1 MKVLSVVGVRPE
13 FVQAHPVS
21 RRLRMRHE
29 EVLVH
34 TGQHYDTE
42 LSDVFFDELDLPEP
56 EYDLEVGSAPQGEQT
71 AAMMAALEP
80 VITREAPDV
89 VLVYGDTNTTLAAA
103 VVTSKLSPGLAHAE
117 AGIRTSGETIPEEVN
132 RVLVD
137 HAADILLAPT
147 KRASQTLERE
157 GITDD
162 VYLTGDVMYDSIL
175 EWRARAKAVS
185 TIRGDLD
192 VEYGEYV
199 LATVHRPTNTE
210 NPERL
215 SSIVRALTEIPSRV
229 VFTVHPRTRSA
240 LNRFGLLQDATEN
253 LTVLDPVGYLDF
265 IHLLDGAARVATD
278 SGGVQKQAFFLDIPC
293 VTLRSGTEWTGTVE
307 HGWNVLVD
315 ADADRIVAAITRGW
329 RLEEKPN
336 LFGDG
341 TAASAIVAAL
351 EEYAATAPEPRG
363 PP

>member
-13 FVQAHPVS
+13 FIQAHPVT
-21 RRLRMRHE
+21 RRLRVDHE
-29 EVLVH
+29 EILVH

-56 EYDLEVGSAPQGEQT
+56 EYDLEVGSGPHGEQT

-80 VITREAPDV
+80 VIAREAPDV

-103 VVTSKLSPGLAHAE
+103 LVTSKLSPGLAHVE
-117 AGIRTSGETIPEEVN
+117 AGLRTSGESIPEEMN

-137 HAADILLAPT
+137 HASDILLAPT
-147 KRASQTLERE
+147 GHASRTLERE
-157 GITDD
+157 GITDN
-162 VYLTGDVMYDSIL
+162 VYLTGDVMFDSIL
-175 EWRARAKAVS
+175 ELRERAGALS
-185 TIRGDLD
+185 TIRADID
-192 VEYGEYV
+192 VDDGEYV

-215 SSIVRALTEIPSRV
+215 ASIIRAFIELPYRV
-229 VFTVHPRTRSA
+229 VFTVHPRTRNA
-240 LNRFGLLQDATEN
+240 LSRFGLLQDASAN

-307 HGWNVLVD
+307 HGWNVL
-315 ADADRIVAAITRGW
+315 ADADTDRIVSALSRDW
-329 RLEEKPN
+329 QLEGKPD

-341 TAASAIVAAL
+341 TATSAIVAAL
-351 EEYAATAPEPRG
+351 EEYAAPATVPR
-363 PP
+363 